1 MEGSVEI
8 KLWSAPSLKR
18 EYELLLNNNF
28 IIEYCFCI
36 NDFLKNKLNSNNK
49 KYIILNTIL
58 NENNIQIFYGDDENY
73 FVNINNYL
81 EK

>member
-18 EYELLLNNNF
+18 EYEILLNNEF

-36 NDFLKNKLNSNNK
+36 NDFLKKKLNSNDK
-49 KYIILNTIL
+49 KYKILNTIL
-58 NENNIQIFYGDDENY
+58 YESNIQIFYGDDDNY
-73 FVNINNYL
+73 FDNINNFIND
-81 EK
+81 